1 MFDSE
6 LTTVLGDHSSRSE
19 CITAPLLAH
28 WGKFGGPVHGIA
40 LEFPNQDAHRKFIQ
54 GYIVVVRSYVFW
66 VVELRLTAPE
76 SRI

>member
-1 MFDSE
+1 M
-6 LTTVLGDHSSRSE
+6 LGDHSSWSK

-28 WGKFGGPVHGIA
+28 WGKFAGTVHGIA